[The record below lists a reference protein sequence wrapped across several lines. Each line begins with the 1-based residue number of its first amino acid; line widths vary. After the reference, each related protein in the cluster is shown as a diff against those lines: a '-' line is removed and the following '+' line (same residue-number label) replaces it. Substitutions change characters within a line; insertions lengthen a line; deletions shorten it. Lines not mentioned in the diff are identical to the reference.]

1 MKKKRNFKS
10 QCENMSIHD
19 MTDALE
25 SITEKM
31 VALEAEI
38 QWLQARYEKLKTCQ
52 HTIFGEYERRMN
64 TLLEKWQTE
73 NFFKDDEG
81 LQFAEDIINDNIKT
95 HIDEKDNQS
104 F

>member
-1 MKKKRNFKS
+1 
-10 QCENMSIHD
+10 MSIHD

-25 SITEKM
+25 SLTEKSL
-31 VALEAEI
+31 VLENKI
-38 QWLQARYEKLKTCQ
+38 LRLQAKLDKLKSCHDTVFQ
-52 HTIFGEYERRMN
+52 EYERRMN
-64 TLLEKWQTE
+64 TLLEKWRTE